1 MGWDDNRNCC
11 DNLAATIALSKMDL
25 LGTKRDLWSWFPP
38 ADDSYQ
44 GAAFYL
50 EITFNLQYQRNEFFV
65 SSKFVCRTE
74 SSGNAASGGVV

>member
-11 DNLAATIALSKMDL
+11 DNLAAMIALSKMDL

-50 EITFNLQYQRNEFFV
+50 EITFNSQYQRNEFLFLLNLFV
-65 SSKFVCRTE
+65 GQNPQETLQAE
-74 SSGNAASGGVV
+74 G